1 MTDPELPAPI
11 PVVIDQPIT
20 LKVRKR
26 WPIALGA
33 IVGALLPVA
42 LELGILGPQVA
53 RDVRE
58 ACLVLVGP
66 HHGPGTR

>member
-1 MTDPELPAPI
+1 MTNPEPPAPI
-11 PVVIDQPIT
+11 PVVIETPIT
-20 LKVRKR
+20 VKGKKR

-33 IVGALLPVA
+33 TLGALLPVA

>member
-1 MTDPELPAPI
+1 MNDPEVPPPI
-11 PVVIDQPIT
+11 PVVIEQPIT
-20 LKVRKR
+20 VKGKKR

-33 IVGALLPVA
+33 TVGALLPVA

-66 HHGPGTR
+66 HHGQGIR

>member
-1 MTDPELPAPI
+1 MNELEKPPSI
-11 PVVIDQPIT
+11 PVVIEQPIT
-20 LKVRKR
+20 VKGKKR

-33 IVGALLPVA
+33 TVGALLPVA

-58 ACLVLVGP
+58 ACLVLVGSQ
-66 HHGPGTR
+66 HGPGTR